1 MTMRRSIR
9 IVFLAAI
16 SLLLV
21 ACGTANKTAKSGDAW
36 KTYQKKNHYFRF
48 RQYLCSDGV

>member
-1 MTMRRSIR
+1 MMTMRRSIR

-36 KTYQKKNHYFRF
+36 KTYQKEKP
-48 RQYLCSDGV
+48 LL